1 MEGKIMSNQLTLAQ
15 TIKAPSVNEFLDNV
29 LGENKK
35 QFLSDLMA
43 LQEGTPKLKDCDQ
56 MQLIKCAVTATALNL
71 PLNKNLGYAYV
82 IPYENKNAKITEP
95 QFQMGYKG
103 YIQLAMRTGK
113 YKTIN
118 VCEVRQGEMIRNKFT
133 GEVAF
138 IEELP
143 NNEIIG
149 YLAYF
154 KMLNGMEQ
162 SVYMSIEEVTDHADR
177 YSMSF
182 SKDNYKKLLNNE
194 INQKDMWKFS
204 SPWYKQFD
212 VMAKKTVLK
221 QLLTRWG
228 VMTTELST
236 AVDMDQT
243 NGEKNNYI
251 DNDNNKIQAEFET
264 KDIEI
269 ELVEQKEMT
278 IENLKSYCEIN
289 DLDVLKVSQKYKL
302 NAKSTNEDIQAT
314 INDLDLILEDP
325 SIEELKVSL

>member
-1 MEGKIMSNQLTLAQ
+1 MSNQLTLAQ